1 MHISEHVVWITVP
14 RSAYTFKLFLSSQ
27 QPYQLVDFLQNICL
41 SLCTVSGYIF
51 FAGARQKVDNIHR
64 AIFFAFQFLSV
75 IRLFPS
81 FDNLNSFAIIFSV
94 HSRTMIA
101 RLPLSYPER
110 SLRF

>member
-1 MHISEHVVWITVP
+1 MDNSPKICI
-14 RSAYTFKLFLSSQ
+14 YI
-27 QPYQLVDFLQNICL
+27 QNISKFSTTL
-41 SLCTVSGYIF
+41 PTRRLPSKHLPESLHSFRVYF

-94 HSRTMIA
+94 HSRTVIA

>member
-1 MHISEHVVWITVP
+1 MDNSPKICIYIQNISKFSSSLPTRRLPSEHLP
-14 RSAYTFKLFLSSQ
+14 E
-27 QPYQLVDFLQNICL
+27 
-41 SLCTVSGYIF
+41 SLHSFRVYFF

-110 SLRF
+110 SFRF

>member
-1 MHISEHVVWITVP
+1 MHKSEHVVWITVP
-14 RSAYTFKLFLSSQ
+14 RSADTFKIFLRSQ
-27 QPYQLVDFLQNICL
+27 QPYQLVDFIQNICQN
-41 SLCTVSGYIF
+41 LCTVSGYIF
-51 FAGARQKVDNIHR
+51 FAGARQKVHNNHR